1 MRAAVLAVVASLLL
15 VSCLSG
21 QLRRRGVIVTPPGDS
36 AGRLLVGLGAGLDG
50 DAVFPLSGL
59 DGDLARLGSVTLA
72 YVFAPGA
79 VFEVKGD
86 ALRILDVDGRR
97 RSAVPLDEDVSDG
110 RTRDAGEVRVGTRF
124 RLLGDARGLSGGL
137 HLEVKLPT
145 SDERRGIGLNTTDFF
160 GNLYGSWGRGPW
172 RVNAELGVGIMEA
185 PLDRFVQDDVLSY
198 GAEVLLRP
206 RGTPLR
212 LALSAEGWANTRR
225 TVPLGT
231 EDRGAAWTRA
241 ELLASDWILDAG
253 LGLGYAG
260 TSPEWSVELGI
271 ARLLEP

>member
-1 MRAAVLAVVASLLL
+1 MLALGASLLL

-21 QLRRRGVIVTPPGDS
+21 QLRRRGVILTPPDDS
-36 AGRLLVGLGAGLDG
+36 AGHLLAGVGAGLEG

-59 DGDLARLGSVTLA
+59 DGDLVRLGSVTLA

-79 VFEVKGD
+79 VFEVTGD
-86 ALRILDVDGRR
+86 ALRILQVEGRR
-97 RSAVPLDEDVSDG
+97 RSAVPLDEEVSDG
-110 RTRDAGEVRVGTRF
+110 RTRDAGEIRVGTQF
-124 RLLGDARGLSGGL
+124 RLLGDPRGLSGGL

-160 GNLYGSWGRGPW
+160 GNVYGGWGRGPW

-206 RGTPLR
+206 RGSPLR

-231 EDRGAAWTRA
+231 EDRGVARARA
-241 ELLASDWILDAG
+241 ELFAADWMLDAG

-260 TSPEWSVELGI
+260 TSPAWSVELGV